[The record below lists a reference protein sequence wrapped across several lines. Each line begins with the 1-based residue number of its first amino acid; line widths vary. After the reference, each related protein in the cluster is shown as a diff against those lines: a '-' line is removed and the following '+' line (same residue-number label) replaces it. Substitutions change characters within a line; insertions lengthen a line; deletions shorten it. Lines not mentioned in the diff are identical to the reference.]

1 MGMTKE
7 KVKLTKEDIEK
18 IFVAMSEAVSNSN
31 IAVNQL
37 AKAFKESS
45 EAVVGLGISIADV
58 QAFIKAY
65 ERVS

>member
-18 IFVAMSEAVSNSN
+18 IFVVMSEAVSNSN

-45 EAVVGLGISIADV
+45 EAVVDLGMSIADV